1 MWSVS
6 RWVCLS
12 CAVSLGVPVSV
23 VACKSDKPAETS
35 GYQQGQTGY
44 PAAGYPG
51 AGYPGQVGTQ
61 PGVGGAYGAPGG
73 YGQPTPT
80 TTATT
85 PLPPGGVAGAPGT
98 VPTTVPTVGTPTGGA
113 PGGAGGSAQALDA
126 AAATVVAPVLN
137 ELAKAQTVA
146 GSKAVG
152 AALVGNF
159 QTGQTLQGQ
168 IQLQPNKC
176 YTVVATALP
185 PVTELN
191 VQLLAATVIPNL
203 NPVLATDSDTGPTA
217 VLGRK
222 PNCYKWAFPLP
233 APAKVVIQVA
243 AGAGLAAAQIY
254 EK

>member
-1 MWSVS
+1 MSSVS
-6 RWVCLS
+6 RWVHVS
-12 CAVSLGVPVSV
+12 CAIAFGVPVAA

-44 PAAGYPG
+44 PVAGY
-51 AGYPGQVGTQ
+51 AGQ
-61 PGVGGAYGAPGG
+61 PTPTAGVGGAYGAPTG
-73 YGQPTPT
+73 YGQPTATPT
-80 TTATT
+80 GV
-85 PLPPGGVAGAPGT
+85 PPAGVGGVPS
-98 VPTTVPTVGTPTGGA
+98 TVPTVGTPTAGA
-113 PGGAGGSAQALDA
+113 PTAAAGGDAQPLDA
-126 AAATVVAPVLN
+126 AAATVVSPVLN

-146 GSKAVG
+146 GSKPIG
-152 AALVGNF
+152 APLVGNF

-168 IQLQPNKC
+168 VQLQPNKC
-176 YTVVATALP
+176 YSVVASALP

-191 VQLLAATVIPNL
+191 VQLVVATVYPNL

-233 APAKVVIQVA
+233 APAKVMIQVA
-243 AGAGLAAAQIY
+243 AGSGLAAAQIY